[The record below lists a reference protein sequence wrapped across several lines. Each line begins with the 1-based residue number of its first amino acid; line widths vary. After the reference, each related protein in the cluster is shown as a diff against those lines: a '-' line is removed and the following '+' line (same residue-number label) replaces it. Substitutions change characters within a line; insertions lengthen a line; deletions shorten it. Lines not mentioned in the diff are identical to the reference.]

1 MDSVQVEITA
11 PLTLE
16 ITQIASLPRAI
27 SPNSRIPKDSIR
39 TSLKASTAD
48 SVLASVY
55 SLGTSGILLSNLLV
69 ELGAS
74 PVVFGMLSSI
84 PMLVNLIQP
93 LGAYLSE
100 RSTSR
105 FQYSLRTHGIGRLL
119 WLVLVIGIVSIN
131 WGVIDTQQLVI
142 LTLLIVL
149 FSNLLGGLGT
159 ASWLSWVAMI
169 VPRRL
174 RGRYFGTRNSAAN
187 LTTLICVPMAGLVVS
202 HWYGGSLQGYGV
214 VLLVSIVFGIMGLG
228 CQYFQVDINPQ
239 SQNTYYGK
247 SPQTSEIQSD
257 ITKDKKLHPQGE
269 EVTNAQCPM
278 PQATGRLSLSSQEWV
293 EFPVAFD
300 ESSEVTQS
308 TDLLLL
314 PSSSIHLPQDQLTN
328 SIWKNSNFLIFL
340 LYFSFWNLAVN
351 LSSPFFNL
359 YMLDTLDLDVSYV
372 TVYNSLQAGATLLML
387 ILWGKLA
394 DKIGNRPIL
403 ICVGILVGVTPLLW
417 LGIGANRLDIW
428 LWLPLLHIL
437 AGGTW
442 AAIDLCSN
450 NIQLAIAPIK
460 NQSIYF
466 AIAAAV
472 AGVSGA
478 LGTTIGS
485 FLVQFAQSGG
495 LLGLF
500 ALSGLFRLV
509 ALVPL
514 MFLQEP
520 RRS

>member
-1 MDSVQVEITA
+1 MDSVQIETTA

-16 ITQIASLPRAI
+16 FNQIASPPTAI
-27 SPNSRIPKDSIR
+27 SRIPKDTIR

-55 SLGTSGILLSNLLV
+55 SLGTGGILLSNLLV
-69 ELGAS
+69 DLGAS

-119 WLVLVIGIVSIN
+119 WLVLVIGIVSASL
-131 WGVIDTQQLVI
+131 GVIDAHQLVI

-174 RGRYFGTRNSAAN
+174 RGRYFGTRNSAASLTN
-187 LTTLICVPMAGLVVS
+187 LVCVPVAGLVVS
-202 HWYGGSLQGYGV
+202 HWYGGTLQGYGI
-214 VLLVSIVFGIMGLG
+214 VLLISIVFGIVGLG
-228 CQYFQVDINPQ
+228 CQSFQVDMNPQ

-247 SPQTSEIQSD
+247 LPQTSEIQS
-257 ITKDKKLHPQGE
+257 
-269 EVTNAQCPM
+269 EVTN
-278 PQATGRLSLSSQEWV
+278 
-293 EFPVAFD
+293 D
-300 ESSEVTQS
+300 ESSE
-308 TDLLLL
+308 LLQ
-314 PSSSIHLPQDQLTN
+314 SIHPPQDQLAN
-328 SIWKNSNFLIFL
+328 SIWKNSNFLVFL
-340 LYFSFWNLAVN
+340 LYFSFWTLAVN

-372 TVYNSLQAGATLLML
+372 TIYNSFQAAATLLML

-403 ICVGILVGVTPLLW
+403 ICIGILVGVTPLLW
-417 LGIGANRLDIW
+417 LGIGVNRLDIW

-437 AGGTW
+437 IGGTW
-442 AAIDLCSN
+442 AAIDLCNN
-450 NIQLAIAPIK
+450 NIQLAIAPTK

-472 AGVSGA
+472 AGASGA

-520 RRS
+520 QRG

>member
-1 MDSVQVEITA
+1 MLMDSVQIETTA

-16 ITQIASLPRAI
+16 FPQIASPPTSI
-27 SPNSRIPKDSIR
+27 SPNSRIPKDTIR

-55 SLGTSGILLSNLLV
+55 SLGTGGILLSNLLV

-119 WLVLVIGIVSIN
+119 WLILVIGIASAS
-131 WGVIDTQQLVI
+131 WGVVDTHQLVI

-174 RGRYFGTRNSAAN
+174 RGRFFGTRNSAAN
-187 LTTLICVPMAGLVVS
+187 LTTLVCVPMAGLVVS
-202 HWYGGSLQGYGV
+202 HWYGGSLQGYGI
-214 VLLVSIVFGIMGLG
+214 VLLVSVVFGIMGLG
-228 CQYFQVDINPQ
+228 CQYFQVDMNPL

-247 SPQTSEIQSD
+247 LTQTSEIQSEVA
-257 ITKDKKLHPQGE
+257 KD
-269 EVTNAQCPM
+269 
-278 PQATGRLSLSSQEWV
+278 
-293 EFPVAFD
+293 EF
-300 ESSEVTQS
+300 SEVLQ
-308 TDLLLL
+308 
-314 PSSSIHLPQDQLTN
+314 SIHPPQDQLAN
-328 SIWKNSNFLIFL
+328 SVWKNSNFLIFL
-340 LYFSFWNLAVN
+340 LYFSFWTLAVN

-372 TVYNSLQAGATLLML
+372 TIYNSFQAAATLLML
-387 ILWGKLA
+387 ILWGRLA

-403 ICVGILVGVTPLLW
+403 ICIGILVAATPLLW
-417 LGIGANRLDIW
+417 LGISVNRLDIW

-442 AAIDLCSN
+442 AAIDLCNN
-450 NIQLAIAPIK
+450 NIQLAIAPTK

-466 AIAAAV
+466 AIAAAA

-485 FLVQFAQSGG
+485 FIAQFAQSGG
-495 LLGLF
+495 LLSLF
-500 ALSGLFRLV
+500 VLSALFRLV

-520 RRS
+520 GRG

>member
-1 MDSVQVEITA
+1 MDSVQVETTA

-16 ITQIASLPRAI
+16 IPQIATPLTAL
-27 SPNSRIPKDSIR
+27 SPTSRISKDAIR

-48 SVLASVY
+48 AVLAAIY
-55 SLGTSGILLSNLLV
+55 SLGTGGILLSNFLV
-69 ELGAS
+69 ELDAS
-74 PVVFGMLSSI
+74 PVVFGMLCSI

-105 FQYSLRTHGIGRLL
+105 FQYSLWTHGIARLL
-119 WLVLVIGIVSIN
+119 WLVLVVGIVGAT
-131 WGVIDTQQLVI
+131 WGVVNTHQLAI
-142 LTLLIVL
+142 LILLIVL
-149 FSNLLGGLGT
+149 FSHLLGGLGS

-174 RGRYFGTRNSAAN
+174 RGRYFGIRNSAASLTN
-187 LTTLICVPMAGLVVS
+187 LVCVPIAGLAVS
-202 HWYGGSLQGYGV
+202 HWYGGTMQGYGV
-214 VLLVSIVFGIMGLG
+214 ILLVSIVFGIVGLG
-228 CQYFQVDINPQ
+228 CQYFQVDMNPRL
-239 SQNTYYGK
+239 QNTFYGK
-247 SPQTSEIQSD
+247 LPQISEIQ
-257 ITKDKKLHPQGE
+257 P
-269 EVTNAQCPM
+269 EVAK
-278 PQATGRLSLSSQEWV
+278 
-293 EFPVAFD
+293 D
-300 ESSEVTQS
+300 ESCEI
-308 TDLLLL
+308 
-314 PSSSIHLPQDQLTN
+314 PESIHPPQNELVST
-328 SIWKNSNFLIFL
+328 IWKNSNFLIFL
-340 LYFSFWNLAVN
+340 LYFSFWTLAVN
-351 LSSPFFNL
+351 LSAPFFNL

-372 TVYNSLQAGATLLML
+372 SIYNSLQAGANLLML

-403 ICVGILVGVTPLLW
+403 IFIGILVAATPLLW
-417 LGIGANRLDIW
+417 LGIGVNRLDTW

-437 AGGTW
+437 SGGTW

-450 NIQLAIAPIK
+450 NIQLGIAPIK

-466 AIAAAV
+466 AIAAAF
-472 AGVSGA
+472 AGASGA

-485 FLVQFAQSGG
+485 FIVQFAQSGG

-500 ALSGLFRLV
+500 ALSSLFRLV

-520 RRS
+520 GRG

>member
-1 MDSVQVEITA
+1 MDFVQVETTA
-11 PLTLE
+11 PLALE
-16 ITQIASLPRAI
+16 IPQISLPPTAL
-27 SPNSRIPKDSIR
+27 SPTSRIPKDAIR

-48 SVLASVY
+48 SVLAAVY
-55 SLGTSGILLSNLLV
+55 SLGTGGILLSNFLV

-74 PVVFGMLSSI
+74 PVVFGMLCSI

-119 WLVLVIGIVSIN
+119 WLALVIGIVGVSLEVIN
-131 WGVIDTQQLVI
+131 THQLVI
-142 LTLLIVL
+142 LTLVIVL

-187 LTTLICVPMAGLVVS
+187 LTNLVCVPMAGLAVS
-202 HWYGGSLQGYGV
+202 HWYGGTLQGYGV
-214 VLLVSIVFGIMGLG
+214 ILLISIVLGIAGLG
-228 CQYFQVDINPQ
+228 CQYFQVDMNPR
-239 SQNTYYGK
+239 SQNSYYGN
-247 SPQTSEIQSD
+247 STQTSEIQ
-257 ITKDKKLHPQGE
+257 P
-269 EVTNAQCPM
+269 EVAK
-278 PQATGRLSLSSQEWV
+278 
-293 EFPVAFD
+293 D

-308 TDLLLL
+308 
-314 PSSSIHLPQDQLTN
+314 IHPLQNQLTN
-328 SIWKNSNFLIFL
+328 SVWKNSNFLRFL

-351 LSSPFFNL
+351 LSAPFFNL

-372 TVYNSLQAGATLLML
+372 TIYNSLQAGATLLML

-403 ICVGILVGVTPLLW
+403 ICIGILVAATPLLW
-417 LGIGANRLDIW
+417 LGIGANRFDIW

-472 AGVSGA
+472 AGGSGA
-478 LGTTIGS
+478 LGATIGS
-485 FLVQFAQSGG
+485 FIVQFAQFGG
-495 LLGLF
+495 LVGLF
-500 ALSGLFRLV
+500 ALSSLFRLA

-514 MFLQEP
+514 VFVKEP
-520 RRS
+520 MRG

>member
-1 MDSVQVEITA
+1 MDIVQVETTV

-16 ITQIASLPRAI
+16 IPQIALPSPTI
-27 SPNSRIPKDSIR
+27 PPNSRIPKDAIR
-39 TSLKASTAD
+39 TSLKASTTD
-48 SVLASVY
+48 SVLAAVY
-55 SLGTSGILLSNLLV
+55 SLGTGGILLSNFLV

-74 PVVFGMLSSI
+74 PVVFGMLCSI

-105 FQYSLRTHGIGRLL
+105 FQYSLRTHGVGRLL
-119 WLVLVIGIVSIN
+119 WLVLVIGIAGVSL
-131 WGVIDTQQLVI
+131 GVINTHQLVI

-149 FSNLLGGLGT
+149 FSNLLGGLGA

-169 VPRRL
+169 VPRQL
-174 RGRYFGTRNSAAN
+174 RGRYFGIRNSAASLTN
-187 LTTLICVPMAGLVVS
+187 LVCVPMAGLFVS
-202 HWYGGSLQGYGV
+202 HWYGGSIQGYGV
-214 VLLVSIVFGIMGLG
+214 VLLVGIVFGIVGLG
-228 CQYFQVDINPQ
+228 CQYFQVDMNPR

-247 SPQTSEIQSD
+247 LPQTNEIEQEAREFLAGS
-257 ITKDKKLHPQGE
+257 KGE
-269 EVTNAQCPM
+269 
-278 PQATGRLSLSSQEWV
+278 SSV
-293 EFPVAFD
+293 EDSTPPVAPA
-300 ESSEVTQS
+300 S
-308 TDLLLL
+308 
-314 PSSSIHLPQDQLTN
+314 
-328 SIWKNSNFLIFL
+328 SIWKNSNFLRFL
-340 LYFSFWNLAVN
+340 LYFSFWALAVN

-372 TVYNSLQAGATLLML
+372 TIYNSLQAGATLLML

-403 ICVGILVGVTPLLW
+403 IGIGILVAATPLLW
-417 LGIGANRLDIW
+417 LGVGVNSLDIW

-437 AGGTW
+437 TGGTW
-442 AAIDLCSN
+442 AAIDLCNN
-450 NIQLAIAPIK
+450 NIQLAIAPTK

-472 AGVSGA
+472 AGGSGA
-478 LGTTIGS
+478 LGATIGS
-485 FLVQFAQSGG
+485 FIIQFAQFGG

-500 ALSGLFRLV
+500 ALSSLFRLV

-514 MFLQEP
+514 LFVKEAG
-520 RRS
+520 R

>member
-1 MDSVQVEITA
+1 MDSVQVETTA

-16 ITQIASLPRAI
+16 IAQIASPPIAI
-27 SPNSRIPKDSIR
+27 SPNYRIPKDSIR

-74 PVVFGMLSSI
+74 PVIFGMLSSI

-187 LTTLICVPMAGLVVS
+187 LTTLICVPMAGVVVS

-247 SPQTSEIQSD
+247 SPQISEIQSD
-257 ITKDKKLHPQGE
+257 TTKDE
-269 EVTNAQCPM
+269 
-278 PQATGRLSLSSQEWV
+278 
-293 EFPVAFD
+293 
-300 ESSEVTQS
+300 SEVLQ
-308 TDLLLL
+308 
-314 PSSSIHLPQDQLTN
+314 SIHLRQDQLTN

-372 TVYNSLQAGATLLML
+372 TIYNSLQAGATLLML

-403 ICVGILVGVTPLLW
+403 ICIGILVGITPLLW
-417 LGIGANRLDIW
+417 LGIGANHLDIW

-500 ALSGLFRLV
+500 ALSGIFRLV

-520 RRS
+520 RRG

>member
-1 MDSVQVEITA
+1 MDSVQVETTA

-16 ITQIASLPRAI
+16 IAQIASPSIAI

-119 WLVLVIGIVSIN
+119 WLVLVIGIISIN

-187 LTTLICVPMAGLVVS
+187 LTNLICVPMAGLVVS

-257 ITKDKKLHPQGE
+257 TTKDE
-269 EVTNAQCPM
+269 
-278 PQATGRLSLSSQEWV
+278 
-293 EFPVAFD
+293 
-300 ESSEVTQS
+300 SEVLQ
-308 TDLLLL
+308 
-314 PSSSIHLPQDQLTN
+314 SIHLPQDQLTN

-372 TVYNSLQAGATLLML
+372 TIYNSLQAGATLLML

-403 ICVGILVGVTPLLW
+403 ICIGILVGVTPLLW

-437 AGGTW
+437 GGGTW

-485 FLVQFAQSGG
+485 FLVQFPQSGG

-500 ALSGLFRLV
+500 ALSGIFRLV

-520 RRS
+520 SRG

>member
-1 MDSVQVEITA
+1 MDSVQVETTT

-16 ITQIASLPRAI
+16 IPQISLPPTAL
-27 SPNSRIPKDSIR
+27 SPTSRIPKDAIR

-48 SVLASVY
+48 SVLAAVY
-55 SLGTSGILLSNLLV
+55 SLGTGGILLSNFLV

-74 PVVFGMLSSI
+74 PVVFGMLCSI

-119 WLVLVIGIVSIN
+119 WLALVIGIVGVSL
-131 WGVIDTQQLVI
+131 GVINTHQLVI

-187 LTTLICVPMAGLVVS
+187 LTNLVCVPMAGLAVS
-202 HWYGGSLQGYGV
+202 HWYGGTLQGYGV
-214 VLLVSIVFGIMGLG
+214 VLLISIVLGIAGLG
-228 CQYFQVDINPQ
+228 CQYFQVDMNPRL
-239 SQNTYYGK
+239 QNTYYGK
-247 SPQTSEIQSD
+247 LTQTSEIQ
-257 ITKDKKLHPQGE
+257 P
-269 EVTNAQCPM
+269 EVAK
-278 PQATGRLSLSSQEWV
+278 
-293 EFPVAFD
+293 D
-300 ESSEVTQS
+300 ESSELSQ
-308 TDLLLL
+308 
-314 PSSSIHLPQDQLTN
+314 SIHPLQNQLTN
-328 SIWKNSNFLIFL
+328 IVWKNSNFLIFL

-351 LSSPFFNL
+351 LSAPFFNL

-372 TVYNSLQAGATLLML
+372 TIYNSLQAGATLLML

-403 ICVGILVGVTPLLW
+403 ICIGILVAATPLLW
-417 LGIGANRLDIW
+417 LGIGANRFDIW

-450 NIQLAIAPIK
+450 NIQLGIAPIK

-472 AGVSGA
+472 AGGSGA
-478 LGTTIGS
+478 LGATIGS
-485 FLVQFAQSGG
+485 FIVQFAQFGG
-495 LLGLF
+495 LVGLF
-500 ALSGLFRLV
+500 ALSSLFRLA
-509 ALVPL
+509 ALLPL
-514 MFLQEP
+514 VFVKEP
-520 RRS
+520 MRE

>member
-1 MDSVQVEITA
+1 MDSVQVETTA

-16 ITQIASLPRAI
+16 FPQIALPPTAI
-27 SPNSRIPKDSIR
+27 SPNSRIPKDTIR

-55 SLGTSGILLSNLLV
+55 SLGTGGILLSNLLV

-74 PVVFGMLSSI
+74 PVVFGMLCSI

-119 WLVLVIGIVSIN
+119 WLILVIGIASAS
-131 WGVIDTQQLVI
+131 WGVVDTQQLVI

-174 RGRYFGTRNSAAN
+174 RGRYFGLRSSAASLTN
-187 LTTLICVPMAGLVVS
+187 LVCVPIAGLLVS
-202 HWYGGSLQGYGV
+202 HWYGGSLQGYGL
-214 VLLVSIVFGIMGLG
+214 VLLVSVVFGIMGLG
-228 CQYFQVDINPQ
+228 CQYFQVDMNPR

-247 SPQTSEIQSD
+247 LTQTSEIQS
-257 ITKDKKLHPQGE
+257 
-269 EVTNAQCPM
+269 EV
-278 PQATGRLSLSSQEWV
+278 V
-293 EFPVAFD
+293 KD
-300 ESSEVTQS
+300 ESSEVAQS
-308 TDLLLL
+308 ID
-314 PSSSIHLPQDQLTN
+314 PPQNQLAN
-328 SIWKNSNFLIFL
+328 SVWKNSNFLIFL
-340 LYFSFWNLAVN
+340 LYFSFWTLAVN

-372 TVYNSLQAGATLLML
+372 TIYNSLQAGATLLML

-403 ICVGILVGVTPLLW
+403 ISIGILVAATPLLW
-417 LGIGANRLDIW
+417 LGISVNCLDIW

-437 AGGTW
+437 IGGTW
-442 AAIDLCSN
+442 AAIDLCNN
-450 NIQLAIAPIK
+450 NIQLAIAPTQ

-485 FLVQFAQSGG
+485 FIVQFAQSGG
-495 LLGLF
+495 LLTLF
-500 ALSGLFRLV
+500 VLSGLFRLV

-520 RRS
+520 GRG

>member
-1 MDSVQVEITA
+1 MDSVQVETTA

-16 ITQIASLPRAI
+16 ISQIASPATAL
-27 SPNSRIPKDSIR
+27 SPTSRIPKDAIR

-55 SLGTSGILLSNLLV
+55 SLGTGGILLSNFLV

-74 PVVFGMLSSI
+74 PVVFGMLCSI

-100 RSTSR
+100 RSSSR

-119 WLVLVIGIVSIN
+119 WLVLVIGIVAVSL
-131 WGVIDTQQLVI
+131 GVINTHQLAI

-169 VPRRL
+169 VPRQL

-187 LTTLICVPMAGLVVS
+187 LTNLVCVPMAGLAVS
-202 HWYGGSLQGYGV
+202 HWYGGTLQGYGV
-214 VLLVSIVFGIMGLG
+214 VLLISIVLGIAGLG
-228 CQYFQVDINPQ
+228 CQYFQVDMNPR

-247 SPQTSEIQSD
+247 LTQTSEILPE
-257 ITKDKKLHPQGE
+257 IAK
-269 EVTNAQCPM
+269 
-278 PQATGRLSLSSQEWV
+278 
-293 EFPVAFD
+293 D
-300 ESSEVTQS
+300 ESSEVAQ
-308 TDLLLL
+308 
-314 PSSSIHLPQDQLTN
+314 SIHPPQNQLAN
-328 SIWKNSNFLIFL
+328 SVWKNSNFLRFL

-359 YMLDTLDLDVSYV
+359 YMLDRLDLDVSYV
-372 TVYNSLQAGATLLML
+372 TIYNSLQAGATLLML

-403 ICVGILVGVTPLLW
+403 ISIGVLVAATPPLW

-450 NIQLAIAPIK
+450 NIQLAIAPTQ

-472 AGVSGA
+472 AGASGA

-485 FLVQFAQSGG
+485 FIIQFAQFGG

-500 ALSGLFRLV
+500 ALSGLFRL
-509 ALVPL
+509 AAIVPL
-514 MFLQEP
+514 VFVKEP
-520 RRS
+520 GR

>member
-1 MDSVQVEITA
+1 MDSVQVETTA

-16 ITQIASLPRAI
+16 ISQIASPATAL
-27 SPNSRIPKDSIR
+27 SPTSRIPKDAIR

-55 SLGTSGILLSNLLV
+55 SLGTGGILLSNFLV

-74 PVVFGMLSSI
+74 PVVFGMLCSI

-100 RSTSR
+100 RSSSR

-119 WLVLVIGIVSIN
+119 WLVLVIGIVAVSL
-131 WGVIDTQQLVI
+131 GVINTHQLAI

-169 VPRRL
+169 VPRQL

-187 LTTLICVPMAGLVVS
+187 LTNLVCVPMAGLAVS
-202 HWYGGSLQGYGV
+202 HWYGGTLQGYGV
-214 VLLVSIVFGIMGLG
+214 VLLISIVLGIAGLG
-228 CQYFQVDINPQ
+228 CQYFQVDMNPR

-247 SPQTSEIQSD
+247 LTQTSEVLPEIA
-257 ITKDKKLHPQGE
+257 K
-269 EVTNAQCPM
+269 
-278 PQATGRLSLSSQEWV
+278 
-293 EFPVAFD
+293 D
-300 ESSEVTQS
+300 ESSEVAQ
-308 TDLLLL
+308 
-314 PSSSIHLPQDQLTN
+314 SIHPPHNQLAN
-328 SIWKNSNFLIFL
+328 SIWKNSNFLRFL

-359 YMLDTLDLDVSYV
+359 YMLDRLDLDVSYV
-372 TVYNSLQAGATLLML
+372 TIYNSLQAGATLLML

-403 ICVGILVGVTPLLW
+403 ISIGVLVAATPPLW

-450 NIQLAIAPIK
+450 NIQLAIAPTQ

-472 AGVSGA
+472 AGASGA

-485 FLVQFAQSGG
+485 FIIQFAQFGG

-500 ALSGLFRLV
+500 ALSGLFRL
-509 ALVPL
+509 AAIVPL
-514 MFLQEP
+514 VFVKEP
-520 RRS
+520 GR

>member
-1 MDSVQVEITA
+1 MFMDSVQIETTA

-16 ITQIASLPRAI
+16 FNQIASPPTAI
-27 SPNSRIPKDSIR
+27 SRIPKDTIR

-55 SLGTSGILLSNLLV
+55 SLGTGGILLSNLLV
-69 ELGAS
+69 DLGAS

-119 WLVLVIGIVSIN
+119 WLVLVIGIVSASL
-131 WGVIDTQQLVI
+131 GVIDAHQLVI

-174 RGRYFGTRNSAAN
+174 RGRYFGTRNSAASLTN
-187 LTTLICVPMAGLVVS
+187 LVCVPVAGLVVS
-202 HWYGGSLQGYGV
+202 HWYGGTLQGYGI
-214 VLLVSIVFGIMGLG
+214 VLLISIVFGIVGLG
-228 CQYFQVDINPQ
+228 CQSFQVDMNPQ

-247 SPQTSEIQSD
+247 LPQTSEIQS
-257 ITKDKKLHPQGE
+257 
-269 EVTNAQCPM
+269 EVTN
-278 PQATGRLSLSSQEWV
+278 
-293 EFPVAFD
+293 D
-300 ESSEVTQS
+300 ESSE
-308 TDLLLL
+308 LLQ
-314 PSSSIHLPQDQLTN
+314 SIHPPQDQLAN
-328 SIWKNSNFLIFL
+328 SIWKNSNFLVFL
-340 LYFSFWNLAVN
+340 LYFSFWTLAVN

-372 TVYNSLQAGATLLML
+372 TIYNSFQAAATLLML

-403 ICVGILVGVTPLLW
+403 ICIGILVGVTPLLW
-417 LGIGANRLDIW
+417 LGIGVNRLDIW

-437 AGGTW
+437 IGGTW
-442 AAIDLCSN
+442 AAIDLCNN
-450 NIQLAIAPIK
+450 NIQLAIAPTK

-472 AGVSGA
+472 AGASGA

-520 RRS
+520 QRG

>member
-1 MDSVQVEITA
+1 MFTDSVQIETTA
-11 PLTLE
+11 PLILKF
-16 ITQIASLPRAI
+16 TQIASPPTAI
-27 SPNSRIPKDSIR
+27 SSNSRISKDTIR

-55 SLGTSGILLSNLLV
+55 SLGTGGILLSNLLV

-119 WLVLVIGIVSIN
+119 WLVLVIGIASVS
-131 WGVIDTQQLVI
+131 WGVLNTHQLVI

-149 FSNLLGGLGT
+149 FSSLLGGLGT

-169 VPRRL
+169 VPRQL
-174 RGRYFGTRNSAAN
+174 RGRYFGTRNSAASLTN
-187 LTTLICVPMAGLVVS
+187 LVCVPMAGLVVS
-202 HWYGGSLQGYGV
+202 HWYGGTLQGYGV
-214 VLLVSIVFGIMGLG
+214 ILLISIVFGIMGLG
-228 CQYFQVDINPQ
+228 CQYFQVDMNPQ
-239 SQNTYYGK
+239 SQNTYYDK
-247 SPQTSEIQSD
+247 SPQISEIQS
-257 ITKDKKLHPQGE
+257 
-269 EVTNAQCPM
+269 EVTK
-278 PQATGRLSLSSQEWV
+278 
-293 EFPVAFD
+293 D
-300 ESSEVTQS
+300 ESSEVLQ
-308 TDLLLL
+308 
-314 PSSSIHLPQDQLTN
+314 SIHLPKDQSAN

-340 LYFSFWNLAVN
+340 VYFSFWTLAVN

-359 YMLDTLDLDVSYV
+359 YMLDTLNLDVSYV
-372 TVYNSLQAGATLLML
+372 TIYNSLQAGATLLML

-403 ICVGILVGVTPLLW
+403 ICIGILVGITPLLW
-417 LGIGANRLDIW
+417 LGISVNRLDIW

-437 AGGTW
+437 TGGTW

-450 NIQLAIAPIK
+450 NIQLGIAPIK

-472 AGVSGA
+472 AGASGA

-514 MFLQEP
+514 IFLQEP
-520 RRS
+520 GRG

>member
-1 MDSVQVEITA
+1 MDSVQVETTA

-16 ITQIASLPRAI
+16 IAQIASPPIAI

-74 PVVFGMLSSI
+74 PVIFGMLSSI

-149 FSNLLGGLGT
+149 LSNLLGGLGT

-247 SPQTSEIQSD
+247 SPQTTEIQSD
-257 ITKDKKLHPQGE
+257 TTKDE
-269 EVTNAQCPM
+269 
-278 PQATGRLSLSSQEWV
+278 
-293 EFPVAFD
+293 
-300 ESSEVTQS
+300 SEVLQ
-308 TDLLLL
+308 
-314 PSSSIHLPQDQLTN
+314 SIHLPQDQLTN

-372 TVYNSLQAGATLLML
+372 TIYNSLQAGATLLML

-403 ICVGILVGVTPLLW
+403 ICIGILVGVTPLLW

-514 MFLQEP
+514 MFLQESS
-520 RRS
+520 RG

>member
-1 MDSVQVEITA
+1 MDSVQVETTA

-16 ITQIASLPRAI
+16 IAQIASPSTAI
-27 SPNSRIPKDSIR
+27 SPNYRIPKDSIR

-119 WLVLVIGIVSIN
+119 WLVLVIGIVGVSL
-131 WGVIDTQQLVI
+131 GVINTQQLVI

-174 RGRYFGTRNSAAN
+174 RGRYFGIRNSAAN
-187 LTTLICVPMAGLVVS
+187 LTNLVCVPMAGLAVS
-202 HWYGGSLQGYGV
+202 HWYGGTLQGYGV
-214 VLLVSIVFGIMGLG
+214 VLLTSIVFGIAGLG
-228 CQYFQVDINPQ
+228 CQYFQVDMNPR
-239 SQNTYYGK
+239 SQNTYYGNL
-247 SPQTSEIQSD
+247 PQTSEIQPEVA
-257 ITKDKKLHPQGE
+257 KDQ
-269 EVTNAQCPM
+269 
-278 PQATGRLSLSSQEWV
+278 
-293 EFPVAFD
+293 
-300 ESSEVTQS
+300 SEVLQA
-308 TDLLLL
+308 
-314 PSSSIHLPQDQLTN
+314 IHPPQDQLTD

-372 TVYNSLQAGATLLML
+372 TIYNSLQAGATLLML

-403 ICVGILVGVTPLLW
+403 ICVGVLVAVTPLLW

-472 AGVSGA
+472 AGASGA

-485 FLVQFAQSGG
+485 FLLQFAQSGG

-514 MFLQEP
+514 M
-520 RRS
+520 

>member
-1 MDSVQVEITA
+1 MDSVQVETTT

-16 ITQIASLPRAI
+16 IPQISLPPTAL
-27 SPNSRIPKDSIR
+27 SPTSRIPKDAIR

-48 SVLASVY
+48 SVLAAVY
-55 SLGTSGILLSNLLV
+55 SLGTGGILLSNFLV

-74 PVVFGMLSSI
+74 PVVFGMLCSI

-119 WLVLVIGIVSIN
+119 WLALVIGIVGVSLGAIN
-131 WGVIDTQQLVI
+131 THQLVI

-187 LTTLICVPMAGLVVS
+187 LTNLVCVPMAGLAVS
-202 HWYGGSLQGYGV
+202 HWYGGTLQGYGV
-214 VLLVSIVFGIMGLG
+214 VLLISIVLGIAGLG
-228 CQYFQVDINPQ
+228 CQYFQVDMDPR
-239 SQNTYYGK
+239 SQNTYYGN
-247 SPQTSEIQSD
+247 STQISEIQ
-257 ITKDKKLHPQGE
+257 P
-269 EVTNAQCPM
+269 EV
-278 PQATGRLSLSSQEWV
+278 RK
-293 EFPVAFD
+293 D
-300 ESSEVTQS
+300 ESSEVVQ
-308 TDLLLL
+308 
-314 PSSSIHLPQDQLTN
+314 SIHPPQNQLTH
-328 SIWKNSNFLIFL
+328 SVWKNSNFLRFL

-372 TVYNSLQAGATLLML
+372 TIYNSLQAGATLLML

-403 ICVGILVGVTPLLW
+403 ICIGILVAATPLLW

-472 AGVSGA
+472 AGGSGA
-478 LGTTIGS
+478 LGATIGS
-485 FLVQFAQSGG
+485 FIVQFAQFGG

-500 ALSGLFRLV
+500 ALSSLFRLA

-514 MFLQEP
+514 VFVKEP
-520 RRS
+520 ERG

>member
-1 MDSVQVEITA
+1 MDSVQVETTA

-16 ITQIASLPRAI
+16 IAQIASPPIAI

-257 ITKDKKLHPQGE
+257 TTK
-269 EVTNAQCPM
+269 
-278 PQATGRLSLSSQEWV
+278 
-293 EFPVAFD
+293 D
-300 ESSEVTQS
+300 ESSEVAQS

-328 SIWKNSNFLIFL
+328 NIWKNSNFLIFL

-372 TVYNSLQAGATLLML
+372 TIYNSLQAGATLLML

-403 ICVGILVGVTPLLW
+403 ICIGILVGITPLLW

-485 FLVQFAQSGG
+485 FLLQFAQSGG

-500 ALSGLFRLV
+500 ALSGIFRLV

-514 MFLQEP
+514 IFLQEP
-520 RRS
+520 SRS

>member
-1 MDSVQVEITA
+1 MDSVQIETTA

-16 ITQIASLPRAI
+16 FPQIASPPTTLCPT
-27 SPNSRIPKDSIR
+27 SRIPKDAVR

-48 SVLASVY
+48 GVLAAVY
-55 SLGTSGILLSNLLV
+55 SLGTSGILLSNFLV

-100 RSTSR
+100 RTTSR

-119 WLVLVIGIVSIN
+119 WLVLVIGIASAS
-131 WGVIDTQQLVI
+131 WGVVNTHQLVI

-149 FSNLLGGLGT
+149 FSHLLGGLGT

-174 RGRYFGTRNSAAN
+174 RGRYFGIRNSAGSLTN
-187 LTTLICVPMAGLVVS
+187 LVCVPMAGLAVS
-202 HWYGGSLQGYGV
+202 HWYGGTLQGYGV
-214 VLLVSIVFGIMGLG
+214 VLLVSIVFGIVGLG
-228 CQYFQVDINPQ
+228 CQYFQVDMNPR
-239 SQNTYYGK
+239 SQNTYI
-247 SPQTSEIQSD
+247 SEIQS
-257 ITKDKKLHPQGE
+257 
-269 EVTNAQCPM
+269 EV
-278 PQATGRLSLSSQEWV
+278 EK
-293 EFPVAFD
+293 D
-300 ESSEVTQS
+300 ESSEI
-308 TDLLLL
+308 
-314 PSSSIHLPQDQLTN
+314 PESIHIPKNQLTN

-340 LYFSFWNLAVN
+340 LYSSFWTLAVN
-351 LSSPFFNL
+351 LSAPFFNL

-372 TVYNSLQAGATLLML
+372 TIYNSLQAGATLLML

-403 ICVGILVGVTPLLW
+403 ICIGILVAVTPLLW
-417 LGIGANRLDIW
+417 LGISANRLDIW
-428 LWLPLLHIL
+428 LWFPLLHIFL
-437 AGGTW
+437 GGTW

-472 AGVSGA
+472 AGGSGA
-478 LGTTIGS
+478 LGATIGS
-485 FLVQFAQSGG
+485 FIVQFSQSGG

-500 ALSGLFRLV
+500 ALSSLFRLV

-514 MFLQEP
+514 MFLKEP
-520 RRS
+520 GRG